1 MNPPLPGHM
10 LRRSEG
16 CQCRWRRNQL
26 KASNLG
32 LMIVVALSALALAA
46 CGSSG
51 GTSTNGNDDL
61 FTTAGFQKAY
71 DAVKD
76 KAGGKPALQV
86 QVTQGGADF
95 KLRDGEQATGFV
107 YTGGDLHDEDVQL
120 IGPGSL
126 EGQDYPF
133 DQIDPAAI
141 DKIVSGVKSQA
152 DVSDLKVTVM
162 TLEKSAVDGQ
172 LKWTINAEGG
182 GRTGLV
188 YNAEPDGSNVTSPL
202 GDIAGS
208 GSGSATTPTDTSA
221 SGGGGGGVT
230 APNGKTP
237 QEIANCIQQ
246 AGTDVAKIQACTQ

>member
-1 MNPPLPGHM
+1 
-10 LRRSEG
+10 
-16 CQCRWRRNQL
+16 L

-32 LMIVVALSALALAA
+32 LMIGVALSALGIAA

-51 GTSTNGNDDL
+51 GTSTNGNSDL
-61 FTTAGFQKAY
+61 FTSAGFQKAY

-86 QVTQGGADF
+86 QITEGGADF

-107 YTGGDLHDEDVQL
+107 YTGGDVHDEQVQL

-126 EGQDYPF
+126 NGQDFPF
-133 DQIDPAAI
+133 AQIDPAAI

-152 DVSDLKVTVM
+152 GVSDLKVTVM

-188 YNAEPDGSNVTSPL
+188 YNADPDGSNVTSPL
-202 GDIAGS
+202 GGIAGANTGTTGTTG
-208 GSGSATTPTDTSA
+208 GSSS
-221 SGGGGGGVT
+221 GGGVT

-246 AGTDVAKIQACTQ
+246 AGTDVSKIQACTQ

>member
-1 MNPPLPGHM
+1 V
-10 LRRSEG
+10 
-16 CQCRWRRNQL
+16 
-26 KASNLG
+26 KAKWG
-32 LMIVVALSALALAA
+32 LIMGAALSSLALAA
-46 CGSSG
+46 CGGSSG

-76 KAGGKPALQV
+76 KAGENAQALQV
-86 QVTQGGADF
+86 QITAGGADF
-95 KLRDGEQATGFV
+95 KLRNGEQATGFV
-107 YTGGDLHDEDVQL
+107 YTGGDLHDETVDV

-126 EGQDYPF
+126 EGQDFPF
-133 DQIDPAAI
+133 SEIDPAAI
-141 DKIVSGVKSQA
+141 NTIVSGVKEESG
-152 DVSDLKVTVM
+152 VSDLKVTVM

-202 GDIAGS
+202 GGIAGS
-208 GSGSATTPTDTSA
+208 GGTDTS
-221 SGGGGGGVT
+221 GGGSSSGGGVT

-237 QEIANCIQQ
+237 AEIANCIQQ

>member
-1 MNPPLPGHM
+1 M
-10 LRRSEG
+10 
-16 CQCRWRRNQL
+16 
-26 KASNLG
+26 ASKWG
-32 LMIVVALSALALAA
+32 LMTGTALSALALAA
-46 CGSSG
+46 CGGSSG
-51 GTSTNGNDDL
+51 GTSTTGNNEL
-61 FTTAGFQKAY
+61 FTSAGFQKAY

-76 KAGGKPALQV
+76 KSGGKTALQV
-86 QVTQGGADF
+86 QITEGGADF

-107 YTGGDLHDEDVQL
+107 YTGGDLHDEQVQL

-126 EGQDYPF
+126 NGQDFPF

-152 DVSDLKVTVM
+152 GVSDLKITVM

-172 LKWTINAEGG
+172 LRWTINAEGG

-188 YNAEPDGSNVTSPL
+188 YNADPDGSNVTSPL
-202 GDIAGS
+202 GGIAGA
-208 GSGSATTPTDTSA
+208 GSKAGTTSTGGTSSSA
-221 SGGGGGGVT
+221 SGGVT

-246 AGTDVAKIQACTQ
+246 AGTDVSKIQACTQ